1 MKLTLLK
8 YLLLTFL
15 TFIISCQKDR
25 STFSEII
32 IGKWEWLESVSPWT
46 GLVTNPQTAGYSIT
60 LEFTSDG
67 IMNEYKDG
75 TMSNS
80 TNYSIEINL
89 NEPNKNML
97 TYDSGI
103 SSQVY
108 IVNDSLIINAAY
120 VDGPVSS
127 YIRKTKCK

>member
-1 MKLTLLK
+1 MKLTLVK

-15 TFIISCQKDR
+15 TFLISCQKDK

-32 IGKWEWLESVSPWT
+32 TGKWEWVKTVSPWT
-46 GLVTNPQTAGYSIT
+46 GLITNPQTAGYSIT

-75 TMSNS
+75 TMSGS

-89 NEPNKNML
+89 DKPNKNML
-97 TYDSGI
+97 TYSSGI
-103 SSQVY
+103 SSQVF

-127 YIRKTKCK
+127 YIRKTKFK

>member
-1 MKLTLLK
+1 MKLTLVK

-60 LEFTSDG
+60 LEFTRHG

-75 TMSNS
+75 TMSGS

-89 NEPNKNML
+89 DKPNKYML
-97 TYDSGI
+97 TYSSGI
-103 SSQVY
+103 SSQIF

-127 YIRKTKCK
+127 YIRRTK

>member
-1 MKLTLLK
+1 MRLTLAK
-8 YLLLTFL
+8 YLLLTIL
-15 TFIISCQKDR
+15 LLMMSCQKDNNA
-25 STFSEII
+25 FSEII
-32 IGKWEWLESVSPWT
+32 IGRWEWLESASPWT

-75 TMSNS
+75 TMSGS
-80 TNYSIEINL
+80 TSYSIEINL
-89 NEPNKNML
+89 DKPNKNML
-97 TYDSGI
+97 TYSSGI
-103 SSQVY
+103 SSQVF

-127 YIRKTKCK
+127 YIRKTKFK